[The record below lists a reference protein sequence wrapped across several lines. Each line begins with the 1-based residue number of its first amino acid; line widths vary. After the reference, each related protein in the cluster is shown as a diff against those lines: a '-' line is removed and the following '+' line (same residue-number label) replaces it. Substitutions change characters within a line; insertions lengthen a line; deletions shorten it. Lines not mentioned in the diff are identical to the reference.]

1 MSTPLNHWKLGLF
14 VVLGVVAGLF
24 ALVWLGAET
33 MRREH
38 VTYMTYFDES
48 VQGVAVGAPI
58 QFRGVRVGHVSD
70 IDIAPD
76 HRHVAVESALSLED
90 LRDLGLDQGKDAAT
104 RMTVAADLRI
114 QIVSQG
120 LTGQKAL
127 QLDYFDV
134 ATNPRPVLP
143 FPVPPNY
150 IPAATSTLKNVQ
162 EAVVHAADRFPAVA
176 DAMLRMTAHADRVLD
191 GLEQAQLPQHVVA
204 TLDHADRVLVA
215 LEHAVDGAQVGA
227 LSKQAQATLATTN
240 AVLARVDGA
249 HGLVASAQRT
259 SDAAG
264 DVAGRAAAL
273 EDELVATMH
282 DVRAA
287 AASFARLT
295 EALERDPDML
305 LKGRGGGQ

>member
-1 MSTPLNHWKLGLF
+1 MATPLNHWKLGLF
-14 VVLGVVAGLF
+14 VVLGVVLTLF

-33 MRREH
+33 MRREQ
-38 VTYMTYFDES
+38 VRYVSYFDES
-48 VQGVAVGAPI
+48 VQGVSVGAPI
-58 QFRGVRVGHVSD
+58 QFRGVRVGHVSE

-76 HRHVAVESALSLED
+76 HRHVAIESALSIED
-90 LRDLGLDQGKDAAT
+90 LRELGLDQGHDDAT
-104 RMTVAADLRI
+104 RLTVAADLRI

-150 IPAATSTLKNVQ
+150 IPAATSTMKNVQ
-162 EAVVHAADRFPAVA
+162 DAVVHAADRFPAVA

-191 GLEQAQLPQHVVA
+191 GLEQAQLPQRAVA
-204 TLDHADRVLVA
+204 TLARADEVLVA
-215 LEHAVDGAQVGA
+215 LHRAVDGAA
-227 LSKQAQATLATTN
+227 LGKLSRHAQATLTSAN
-240 AVLARVDGA
+240 AVLARGDGDP
-249 HGLVASAQRT
+249 GLIASARRT
-259 SDAAG
+259 TDAVG
-264 DVAGRAAAL
+264 DTAARAVVL
-273 EDELVATMH
+273 EDELLATLR
-282 DVRAA
+282 DLRAA
-287 AASFARLT
+287 ATSFQRLT